1 MLFVPVPSQR
11 SCHRHRRRQRRTP
24 RQTDSKAS
32 RLGCL
37 LSDLVIFKVKELF
50 WNVSHCGSL
59 DSKQVSTLQHK
70 VREKD
75 KEKER
80 ETAADREI
88 SSPMGA
94 FN

>member
-1 MLFVPVPSQR
+1 M
-11 SCHRHRRRQRRTP
+11 
-24 RQTDSKAS
+24 
-32 RLGCL
+32 
-37 LSDLVIFKVKELF
+37 IFKVKELF

-70 VREKD
+70 KVREED
-75 KEKER
+75 KERER